1 MPRPKSKQV
10 ELPAST
16 QRLQEIV
23 EESGLTI
30 AQFAERIGM
39 TPSGFGGVFLRGA
52 EVSGLQ
58 ARAVELEFGIS
69 YHWILTGEGV
79 RHTRRR
85 ELTIGQQMVL
95 EMADTNMT
103 VFNVWQSLTA
113 LARSQREKALNVVN
127 STAETTIESSPL
139 WERFQKDQQFSSRTQ
154 NECRDLLQTM
164 DAVDIFPE
172 ELEELHGDS
181 PFVNLLPAT
190 YQRLWMDVFAPDL
203 KSQWDQEWAH
213 LSAKQLAS
221 VEDFVQMVFGSTQEA
236 SDCFESSTYGVAYAK
251 IVFKEAGISN
261 FDAEKRLTAEQIE
274 QLWKD
279 KVSVRELIQ
288 QIKKR

>member
-23 EESGLTI
+23 EASGLTI

-69 YHWILTGEGV
+69 YRWILTGEGV

-85 ELTIGQQMVL
+85 ELTIGQQMLL
-95 EMADTNMT
+95 EMADPNITSARL
-103 VFNVWQSLTA
+103 WDGLTA
-113 LARSQREKALNVVN
+113 FAGSQREKALHVVG

-139 WERFQKDQQFSSRTQ
+139 WEQFQKDQQFSIRHQ
-154 NECRDLLQTM
+154 MECRDLLQTM
-164 DAVDIFPE
+164 DAVDLFPE

-190 YQRLWMDVFAPDL
+190 YQRLWMDAFAPDL
-203 KSQWDQEWAH
+203 RSQWDQEWAH

-221 VEDFVQMVFGSTQEA
+221 VEDFVQLAFESTQEA

-251 IVFKEAGISN
+251 MAFKKEGISN
-261 FDAEKRLTAEQIE
+261 FDAEKRLTAEQID